1 MNTRKK
7 FRKSSKTKASGYL
20 DLTTHR
26 RSISV
31 TFDDDVFEY
40 LAEQALNNNMSF
52 GNFVNSICKEKVNGL
67 PVERK

>member
-7 FRKSSKTKASGYL
+7 FRKSSRTKAGGYS
-20 DLTTHR
+20 DLKTHR

-52 GNFVNSICKEKVNGL
+52 GHFVNNICKEKVNG
-67 PVERK
+67 RISK